1 VSEGSLGAAQ
11 GAAAVATRGVAVS
24 TGTSDY
30 AIYRQVVTQL
40 MSGEEQL
47 PSLPAI
53 TLEIRRALSDPEVS
67 LAQLNRLI
75 SRDPA
80 PSAILMKYASSA
92 LLRTQ
97 VPPKSL
103 FDVLRILGIAQ
114 IDRIT
119 MVHSVKSLFTLHSP
133 AHKKLFLEAWERLV
147 LKASSSAFLARL
159 VGHVPP
165 DQALLA
171 SLLSEV
177 GTLAV
182 LSAFKNAAE
191 IPSAELYYKL
201 CREYSKSLGVI
212 VLKKWA
218 VDDAYI
224 KVIRHAGEWQYQEH
238 AELGLVDLINL
249 SLFHAIKQ
257 VGRTSDLPPLTEL
270 AAFAKLPAPLDFIS
284 DNGEL
289 TVLVSHRV
297 EIEAIAATLR

>member
-1 VSEGSLGAAQ
+1 MSEGVGYASCAS
-11 GAAAVATRGVAVS
+11 AVANRGVAV
-24 TGTSDY
+24 TGATSDY

-53 TLEIRRALSDPEVS
+53 TLEIRRALTDPEVS

-80 PSAILMKYASSA
+80 LSAILMKYASSA

-97 VPPKSL
+97 LPPKSL
-103 FDVLRILGIAQ
+103 LDVLRVLGIAQ
-114 IDRIT
+114 VDRIT

-147 LKASSSAFLARL
+147 LKASSSAFLARV

-191 IPSAELYYKL
+191 IPSPELYYKL

-224 KVIRHAGEWQYQEH
+224 KVIRHAGDWHYHER
-238 AELGLVDLINL
+238 AELELVDLINL
-249 SLFHAIKQ
+249 SLFHAIKL

-270 AAFAKLPAPLDFIS
+270 AAYGKLPAPLDFIS
-284 DNGEL
+284 DSGEL
-289 TVLVSHRV
+289 VVLASHKA

>member
-1 VSEGSLGAAQ
+1 VSEGVGYASCAS
-11 GAAAVATRGVAVS
+11 AVANRGVAV
-24 TGTSDY
+24 TGATSDY

-53 TLEIRRALSDPEVS
+53 TLEIRRALTDPEVS

-80 PSAILMKYASSA
+80 LSAILMKYASSA

-97 VPPKSL
+97 LPPKSL
-103 FDVLRILGIAQ
+103 LDVLRVLGIAQ
-114 IDRIT
+114 VDRIT

-147 LKASSSAFLARL
+147 LKASSSAFLARV

-191 IPSAELYYKL
+191 IPSPELYYKL

-224 KVIRHAGEWQYQEH
+224 KVIRHAGDWSYQER
-238 AELGLVDLINL
+238 AEIELVDLINL
-249 SLFHAIKQ
+249 SLFHAIKL

-270 AAFAKLPAPLDFIS
+270 AAYGKLPAPLDFIS
-284 DNGEL
+284 DSGEL
-289 TVLVSHRV
+289 VVLASHKA
-297 EIEAIAATLR
+297 EIEAIAASLR

>member
-1 VSEGSLGAAQ
+1 
-11 GAAAVATRGVAVS
+11 
-24 TGTSDY
+24 
-30 AIYRQVVTQL
+30 
-40 MSGEEQL
+40 
-47 PSLPAI
+47 I

-80 PSAILMKYASSA
+80 LSAILMKYASSA

-97 VPPKSL
+97 LPPKSL
-103 FDVLRILGIAQ
+103 LDVLRVLGIAQ
-114 IDRIT
+114 VDRIT

-147 LKASSSAFLARL
+147 LKASSSAFLARV
-159 VGHVPP
+159 VGHVAP

-191 IPSAELYYKL
+191 IPSPELYYKL

-224 KVIRHAGEWQYQEH
+224 KVIRHAGDWHYHER
-238 AELGLVDLINL
+238 AELELVDLINL
-249 SLFHAIKQ
+249 SLFHAIKL
-257 VGRTSDLPPLTEL
+257 VGRTSSLPPLTEL
-270 AAFAKLPAPLDFIS
+270 AAYAKLPAPLDFIS
-284 DNGEL
+284 DSGEL
-289 TVLVSHRV
+289 TVLLSHSA
-297 EIEAIAATLR
+297 EIEAIAASLR

>member
-1 VSEGSLGAAQ
+1 M
-11 GAAAVATRGVAVS
+11 S
-24 TGTSDY
+24 TGSSDY

-53 TLEIRRALSDPEVS
+53 TLEIRRALSNPEVT
-67 LAQLNRLI
+67 LNQLNRLI

-80 PSAILMKYASSA
+80 LSAILMKYASSA

-97 VPPKSL
+97 LPPKSL
-103 FDVLRILGIAQ
+103 LDVLRVLGIAQ
-114 IDRIT
+114 VDRIT
-119 MVHSVKSLFTLHSP
+119 MVHSVKSLFTLHNP

-147 LKASSSAFLARL
+147 LKASCSAFLARL
-159 VGHVPP
+159 VGHVSP

-224 KVIRHAGEWQYQEH
+224 KVIRHAGDWHHLER
-238 AELGLVDLINL
+238 AEVELVDLINL
-249 SLFHAIKQ
+249 SLFHAIKL

-270 AAFAKLPAPLDFIS
+270 AAYAKLPAPLDFIS

-289 TVLVSHRV
+289 SVLVSHRA

>member
-1 VSEGSLGAAQ
+1 MSEGVGQTGGTAAI
-11 GAAAVATRGVAVS
+11 ANSGVAVTS
-24 TGTSDY
+24 GASDY

-53 TLEIRRALSDPEVS
+53 TLEIRRALTDPKVS

-80 PSAILMKYASSA
+80 LSAILMKYASSA

-97 VPPKSL
+97 LPPKSL
-103 FDVLRILGIAQ
+103 LDVLRVLGIAQ
-114 IDRIT
+114 VDRIT

-147 LKASSSAFLARL
+147 LKASSSAFLARV
-159 VGHVPP
+159 VGHVAP

-191 IPSAELYYKL
+191 IPSPQLYYKL

-224 KVIRHAGEWQYQEH
+224 KVIRHAGDWHYHER
-238 AELGLVDLINL
+238 AEIELVDLINL
-249 SLFHAIKQ
+249 SLFHAIKL

-270 AAFAKLPAPLDFIS
+270 AAFGKLPAPLDFIS
-284 DNGEL
+284 DSGEL
-289 TVLVSHRV
+289 VVLASHKA

>member
-1 VSEGSLGAAQ
+1 VSEGSLGYANCAS
-11 GAAAVATRGVAVS
+11 AVTTKGVAVS

-30 AIYRQVVTQL
+30 AIYRQVVSQL

-80 PSAILMKYASSA
+80 LSAILMKYASSA
-92 LLRTQ
+92 LRRTQ
-97 VPPKSL
+97 LPPKSL
-103 FDVLRILGIAQ
+103 LDVLRILGIPQ

-119 MVHSVKSLFTLHSP
+119 MVHSIKSLFTLHSP
-133 AHKKLFLEAWERLV
+133 AHKRLFLEAWERLV
-147 LKASSSAFLARL
+147 RKASSSAFLARL
-159 VGHVPP
+159 VGHVAPE
-165 DQALLA
+165 QVLLA

-224 KVIRHAGEWQYQEH
+224 KVIRHAGDWQHNEH
-238 AELGLVDLINL
+238 PGLGLVDLINL

-257 VGRTSDLPPLTEL
+257 AGHSSDLPPLTEL
-270 AAFAKLPAPLDFIS
+270 VAYGKLPAPLAFIS
-284 DNGEL
+284 DTGEL
-289 TVLVSHRV
+289 TVLLSHRT

>member
-1 VSEGSLGAAQ
+1 
-11 GAAAVATRGVAVS
+11 VS

-30 AIYRQVVTQL
+30 AIYRQVVSQL

-67 LAQLNRLI
+67 LAQLNRQI

-80 PSAILMKYASSA
+80 LSAILMKYASSA
-92 LLRTQ
+92 LRRTQ
-97 VPPKSL
+97 LPPKSL
-103 FDVLRILGIAQ
+103 LDVLRILGIAQ

-147 LKASSSAFLARL
+147 RKASSSACLARL
-159 VGHVPP
+159 VGHVAPE
-165 DQALLA
+165 QALLA

-224 KVIRHAGEWQYQEH
+224 KVIRHAGDWQYNEH
-238 AELGLVDLINL
+238 PGLGLVDLINL
-249 SLFHAIKQ
+249 SLFHATKQ
-257 VGRTSDLPPLTEL
+257 VGHTSDLPPLTEL
-270 AAFAKLPAPLDFIS
+270 AAYGKLPAPLAFIN
-284 DNGEL
+284 DTGEL
-289 TVLVSHRV
+289 AVLVSHRA

>member
-1 VSEGSLGAAQ
+1 MSEGASRHVGDES
-11 GAAAVATRGVAVS
+11 VVVYRGCTVSAVS
-24 TGTSDY
+24 SDY

-53 TLEIRRALSDPEVS
+53 TLEIRRALSNPEVT

-80 PSAILMKYASSA
+80 LSAILMKYACSA

-97 VPPKSL
+97 SPPKSL
-103 FDVLRILGIAQ
+103 LDVLRVLGVAQ
-114 IDRIT
+114 VDRIT
-119 MVHSVKSLFTLHSP
+119 MIHSVKSLFVLYSP
-133 AHKKLFLEAWERLV
+133 AHKRLFLEAWERLV
-147 LKASSSAFLARL
+147 MKASCSAFLARL
-159 VGHVPP
+159 VGPVSV

-191 IPSAELYYKL
+191 IPSPELYYKL
-201 CREYSKSLGVI
+201 CREYSRSLGII

-218 VDDAYI
+218 VDEAYI
-224 KVIRHAGEWQYQEH
+224 KVIRHAGDWHHREGDEV
-238 AELGLVDLINL
+238 ELVDLINL
-249 SLFHAIKQ
+249 SLFHAIKRT
-257 VGRTSDLPPLTEL
+257 GRTSDLPPLTAL
-270 AAFAKLPAPLDFIS
+270 AAYAKLPAPLDFIAEC
-284 DNGEL
+284 GEL
-289 TVLVSHRV
+289 TVLISHSA
-297 EIEAIAATLR
+297 EIEAIAASLR

>member
-1 VSEGSLGAAQ
+1 MNDGISGHIRCAS
-11 GAAAVATRGVAVS
+11 AVVNRGCTVS
-24 TGTSDY
+24 TGSTDY
-30 AIYRQVVTQL
+30 AIYRQVVNQL

-53 TLEIRRALSDPEVS
+53 TLEIRRALSNPEVT
-67 LAQLNRLI
+67 LTQLNRLI

-80 PSAILMKYASSA
+80 LSAILMKYASSA

-97 VPPKSL
+97 ASPKSL
-103 FDVLRILGIAQ
+103 LDVLRLLGIAQ

-119 MVHSVKSLFTLHSP
+119 MIHSVKSLFVLYSP
-133 AHKKLFLEAWERLV
+133 AHKRLFLEAWERLV
-147 LKASSSAFLARL
+147 LKASCSAFLARL
-159 VGHVPP
+159 VGPVSV

-191 IPSAELYYKL
+191 IPSPEVYYKL

-218 VDDAYI
+218 VDEAYV
-224 KVIRHAGEWQYQEH
+224 KVIRHAGDWQHRESDGF
-238 AELGLVDLINL
+238 ELVDLINL
-249 SLFHAIKQ
+249 SLFHAIKR
-257 VGRTSDLPPLTEL
+257 VGRTSDLPPLSEL
-270 AAFAKLPAPLDFIS
+270 AAYAKLPAPLDFIAEC
-284 DNGEL
+284 GEL
-289 TVLVSHRV
+289 TVLVSHSA

>member
-1 VSEGSLGAAQ
+1 
-11 GAAAVATRGVAVS
+11 VS

-80 PSAILMKYASSA
+80 LSAILMKYASSA

-97 VPPKSL
+97 LPPKSL

-133 AHKKLFLEAWERLV
+133 AHKRLFLEAWERLV
-147 LKASSSAFLARL
+147 RKASSSAFLARL

-224 KVIRHAGEWQYQEH
+224 KVIRHAGEWQYHEH
-238 AELGLVDLINL
+238 EHPELGLVDLINL
-249 SLFHAIKQ
+249 SLFHAIKR

-270 AAFAKLPAPLDFIS
+270 AAYGKLPAPLDFIS
-284 DNGEL
+284 DTGEL
-289 TVLVSHRV
+289 TILVSHRA

>member
-1 VSEGSLGAAQ
+1 VTGA
-11 GAAAVATRGVAVS
+11 
-24 TGTSDY
+24 TSDY

-53 TLEIRRALSDPEVS
+53 TLEIRRALTDPEVS

-80 PSAILMKYASSA
+80 LSAILMKYASSA

-97 VPPKSL
+97 LPPKSL
-103 FDVLRILGIAQ
+103 LDVLRVLGIAQ
-114 IDRIT
+114 VDRIT

-147 LKASSSAFLARL
+147 LKASSSAFLARM
-159 VGHVPP
+159 VGHVSP

-191 IPSAELYYKL
+191 IPSPELYYKL

-224 KVIRHAGEWQYQEH
+224 KVIRHAGDWRYHER
-238 AELGLVDLINL
+238 AELELVDLINL
-249 SLFHAIKQ
+249 SLFHAIKL

-270 AAFAKLPAPLDFIS
+270 AAYGKLPAPLDFITDS
-284 DNGEL
+284 GEL
-289 TVLVSHRV
+289 VVLASHKA

>member
-1 VSEGSLGAAQ
+1 MSEGSSAPVSPEQVAAK
-11 GAAAVATRGVAVS
+11 RGFAVS
-24 TGTSDY
+24 AGSSDY

-53 TLEIRRALSDPEVS
+53 TLEIRRALSDPEVTLS
-67 LAQLNRLI
+67 QLNRLI

-80 PSAILMKYASSA
+80 LSAILMKYASSA

-97 VPPKSL
+97 LPPKSL
-103 FDVLRILGIAQ
+103 LDVLRVLGIAQ
-114 IDRIT
+114 VDRIT

-147 LKASSSAFLARL
+147 LKASCSAFLARW
-159 VGHVPP
+159 VGHVPA

-224 KVIRHAGEWQYQEH
+224 KVIRHAGDWHHQER
-238 AELGLVDLINL
+238 AEVELVDLINL

-257 VGRTSDLPPLTEL
+257 IGRTNDLPPLTEL
-270 AAFAKLPAPLDFIS
+270 AAYAKLPAPLDFIS

-289 TVLVSHRV
+289 TLLVSHRA

>member
-1 VSEGSLGAAQ
+1 MSEGLGLAGGVAAI
-11 GAAAVATRGVAVS
+11 ANSGVAV
-24 TGTSDY
+24 TNGASDY

-53 TLEIRRALSDPEVS
+53 TLEIRRALTDPQVS

-80 PSAILMKYASSA
+80 LSAILMKYASSA

-103 FDVLRILGIAQ
+103 SDVLRILGVTQ

-119 MVHSVKSLFTLHSP
+119 MAHSVKSLFILHSP

-147 LKASSSAFLARL
+147 LKASCSAFLARL
-159 VGHVPP
+159 VGHVQP

-182 LSAFKNAAE
+182 LSAFKNAAQ
-191 IPSAELYYKL
+191 IPSPELYYKL

-224 KVIRHAGEWQYQEH
+224 KVIRHAGDWHYHEH
-238 AELGLVDLINL
+238 PEVELVDLINL

-257 VGRTSDLPPLTEL
+257 IGRTSDLPPLTGL
-270 AAFAKLPAPLDFIS
+270 AAYGKLPAPLDFIS
-284 DNGEL
+284 DSGEL
-289 TVLVSHRV
+289 TVLVSHRA
-297 EIEAIAATLR
+297 EIEAIAASLR

>member
-1 VSEGSLGAAQ
+1 MSEGSADHASRESDANSGF
-11 GAAAVATRGVAVS
+11 AVS
-24 TGTSDY
+24 AGSSDY

-53 TLEIRRALSDPEVS
+53 TLEIRRALSDPEVTLS
-67 LAQLNRLI
+67 QLNRLI

-80 PSAILMKYASSA
+80 LSAILMKYASSA

-103 FDVLRILGIAQ
+103 LDVLRVLGIAQ

-119 MVHSVKSLFTLHSP
+119 MVHSVKSLFTLHSV
-133 AHKKLFLEAWERLV
+133 AHKKLFVEAWERLV
-147 LKASSSAFLARL
+147 LKASCSAFLARL
-159 VGHVPP
+159 AGHVQP

-191 IPSAELYYKL
+191 IPSPEQYYKL
-201 CREYSKSLGVI
+201 CREYSKSLGIV

-224 KVIRHAGEWQYQEH
+224 RVIRHAGDWLHRER
-238 AELGLVDLINL
+238 AEVELVDLINL

-257 VGRTSDLPPLTEL
+257 TGSPHGLPALTEL
-270 AAFAKLPAPLDFIS
+270 AAYSKLPAPLDFINDS
-284 DNGEL
+284 GEL
-289 TVLVSHRV
+289 IVLASHRA